1 MLKRE
6 WATVREIAEL
16 GLPGIP
22 DASALQKRAAQ
33 HQWNRPE
40 WRNIAWRPRQ
50 GAGGGVEYHYR
61 LLDRVAQ
68 LAWMTRFQDVSETSE
83 RAALSDGDARY
94 AEEWRAF
101 AGKSERQKAKALE
114 ILGYLDRI
122 QRLADSGLTV
132 EEAIHEV
139 RLAADLPRTTVM
151 NWRRRVKF
159 VPRPHWLPFLAPGHV
174 GCTLKR
180 AGCDEAALE
189 FYKSD
194 FLRPEKR
201 THADCYRDLEDAA
214 AENGWVIPSAKT
226 LIRWIDEIPAEVV
239 KLARSGRDAV
249 KAMLPPQERDRTHMH
264 ALDGVN
270 ADGHKFD
277 VFVMWP
283 DGTIARP
290 IMVAWQDLY
299 SNMIL
304 SWRVDRSENTD
315 MVQLSL
321 GDMVEKWGI
330 PTKAYLDNG
339 RAFASKRLTGG
350 TKTRYRFKVKEGDVN
365 GVMTV
370 LGIDVHWASV
380 YSGQSKPIERG
391 FRDMAQ
397 SIAKHPAFAGAYVG
411 NKVDAKPEN
420 YGSAAVPLDLFLSVL
435 SAGIKE
441 HNTRK
446 NRDTLVCGGVKSFE
460 QAFRESYESSIIRRA
475 SPEQRHLWLLA
486 AEQVTVNKKDGS
498 IRFMG
503 NRYWADFLHQ
513 HHGASVVVRFDPQ
526 NLHLD
531 LHVFDAKGH
540 FLGNAPVIER
550 TGFDN
555 TEAAG
560 TKKRA
565 ERQLQKA
572 AKMRLDAERTLTP
585 KRVFELMRKPD
596 DDPEELMRTKVVRP
610 LFPKSPVVVGNTALA
625 HAAFADEDEDDLERA
640 MAMERAARG
649 YLRPVEDEEE

>member
-1 MLKRE
+1 MLTRE
-6 WATVREIAEL
+6 WATVHEIADL

-22 DASALQKRAAQ
+22 DASALQKRATQ

-40 WRNIAWRPRQ
+40 WRNVAWRPRQ
-50 GAGGGVEYHYR
+50 KAGGGVEYHYR

-68 LAWMTRFQDVSETSE
+68 LAWMMRFEDVSETSE

-132 EEAIHEV
+132 EEAVHEV
-139 RLAADLPRTTVM
+139 RLAAGLPRTTVM

-174 GCTLKR
+174 GCTAKR
-180 AGCDEAALE
+180 AGCDEAAWE
-189 FYKSD
+189 FYRSD

-201 THADCYRDLEDAA
+201 NHADCYRDLQGAA
-214 AENGWVIPSAKT
+214 EENGWVIPSAKT
-226 LIRWIDEIPAEVV
+226 LIRWIDEIPADAVT
-239 KLARSGRDAV
+239 LARSGRDAV
-249 KAMLPPQERDRTHMH
+249 KAMLPPQERDRTHMYS
-264 ALDGVN
+264 LEGVN

-277 VFVMWP
+277 VFVRWP

-315 MVQLSL
+315 MIQLSL

-411 NKVDAKPEN
+411 HKVDAKPDN
-420 YGSAAVPLDLFLSVL
+420 YGSSAVPLELFLSVL

-441 HNTRK
+441 HNSRP
-446 NRDTLVCGGVKSFE
+446 NRDTLVCGGQRSFE
-460 QAFRESYESSIIRRA
+460 QAFRESYETSMPRRVT
-475 SPEQRHLWLLA
+475 PEQRHLWLMA

-513 HHGASVVVRFDPQ
+513 HLGATVVVRFDPQ

-531 LHVFDAKGH
+531 LHVFDAQGRL
-540 FLGNAPVIER
+540 LGNAAVIER
-550 TGFDN
+550 SGFDS
-555 TEAAG
+555 TEAAAATG
-560 TKKRA
+560 QAKRK
-565 ERQLQKA
+565 LQKA
-572 AKMRLDAERTLTP
+572 AQMRLEAERALTP
-585 KRVFELMRKPD
+585 KQVFDLMPKPKD
-596 DDPEELMRTKVVRP
+596 DVEELMRTKVVRP
-610 LFPKSPVVVGNTALA
+610 LFPKSPVVVGNTVLA
-625 HAAFADEDEDDLERA
+625 HAAFADEDEDDMERA
-640 MAMERAARG
+640 MAMERAERRYPRA
-649 YLRPVEDEEE
+649 VEDEEE